1 MPAPIRGCRGFTL
14 VEVLVALLIMAVIAV
29 LGWRGIDSMAR
40 SREVAQSA
48 SERTL
53 RLATIVAQ
61 FEQDLQAVADTAT
74 VPGLAFDGASLR
86 MTRRANGGLQV
97 VVWSLR
103 EGVWRRWAGTP
114 ATRVLALQ
122 ESWLQSQ
129 QLVGN
134 EPQQIPLLEGAASW
148 QIYFFRDGAWTNA
161 QSTGDVATPPAGA
174 ASGTPPGTPPGTPVQ
189 RERLPQGVRLV
200 IELPEGKLT
209 RDVALGPQAP

>member
-1 MPAPIRGCRGFTL
+1 MSAPMRRVPGFTL
-14 VEVLVALLIMAVIAV
+14 VEVLVALLIMSVIAV

-40 SREVAQSA
+40 SREVAQAS

-53 RLATIVAQ
+53 RLATVVAQ
-61 FEQDLQAVADTAT
+61 FEQDLQAVVDTAT

-103 EGVWRRWAGTP
+103 EGVWRRWAGAP
-114 ATRVLALQ
+114 ATRVAALQ

-129 QLVGN
+129 QLVGS
-134 EPQQIPLLEGAASW
+134 EPLQIPLLEGAAGW

-161 QSTGDVATPPAGA
+161 QSTGDLAAGTSATGA
-174 ASGTPPGTPPGTPVQ
+174 TAPGTPAQ
-189 RERLPQGVRLV
+189 RERLPLGVRLV

-209 RDVALGPQAP
+209 RDVALGPQAL